1 MYVPQAFRRDDP
13 AVLAK
18 FIRDY
23 PFAALVSGADGVP
36 QVTHL
41 PLLFDVG
48 EQVLRGHLARGN
60 THWKTISEGQPAVAI
75 FLGPHA
81 YVSPQ
86 WYPSKKVDGK
96 TVPTWNY
103 VAVHAHGTLS
113 VVDDPAWLLANVT
126 ALTDQQEAP
135 FAEPWKVTD
144 APEDY
149 LRKMVTAIVGVELK
163 ITQLIGK
170 WKLSQNR
177 TDSDRDGARA
187 GLAARGGTSE
197 DVAKLMQY

>member
-1 MYVPQAFRRDDP
+1 MYVPELFRQDDP
-13 AVLAK
+13 QTLHAFLGE
-18 FIRDY
+18 F
-23 PFAALVSGADGVP
+23 PFATLVSGAVP
-36 QVTHL
+36 QATHI
-41 PLLFDVG
+41 PMLFDA
-48 EQVLRGHLARGN
+48 EAQVLRGHLARGDP
-60 THWKTISEGQPAVAI
+60 HWKAVEAGQPALAI

-103 VAVHAHGTLS
+103 VAVHAHGTLR
-113 VVDDPAWLLANVT
+113 VVEDPVWLLANVT
-126 ALTDQQEAP
+126 ALTDQQEAQ

-149 LRKMVTAIVGVELK
+149 VRKMLAAIVGVEL
-163 ITQLIGK
+163 TVTSLIGK

-177 TDSDRDGARA
+177 PPADHGGARD
-187 GLAARGGTSE
+187 GLAALGGPSK
-197 DVAKLMQY
+197 DVADLMKR